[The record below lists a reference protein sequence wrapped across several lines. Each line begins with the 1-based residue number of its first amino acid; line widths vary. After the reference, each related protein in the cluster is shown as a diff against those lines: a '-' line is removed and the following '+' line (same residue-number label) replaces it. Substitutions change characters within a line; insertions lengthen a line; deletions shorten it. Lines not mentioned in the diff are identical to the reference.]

1 MQVFANEARSPS
13 PLGLGSSLD
22 IYTIATG
29 DSSKILSIAGY
40 TVTVHISSAANNAIT
55 LQNDGLHVDIS
66 GKTDK
71 VARNPIPFNPYDE
84 NEEAEDYADF
94 NTDYSMESNIALLTA
109 EGNLKDSGI
118 RVATSQE
125 VTTLLNSIF
134 NPA

>member
-1 MQVFANEARSPS
+1 MQVFAKEARSPS

-55 LQNDGLHVDIS
+55 VQNDGLHVDIS

-71 VARNPIPFNPYDE
+71 VTRNPIPFNPYDE
-84 NEEAEDYADF
+84 NEEAQDYADF

-109 EGNLKDSGI
+109 SGNLKDSGI

-134 NPA
+134 DPA